1 MKCVLGIVQPAEAVI
16 RPADDVVHLGSQRQT
31 REPIRDVGRPPARGK
46 CAFVI
51 VRGQMDFGNSDEAM
65 REIALD
71 IEEGADIIMVKPAL
85 FYLDIVARAKAEF
98 KMPLAVYNV
107 SGEYV
112 MLKAA
117 AEAGRLDEA
126 SVRMEMLTAFKRA
139 GADLII
145 TYLAKEV
152 ASALK

>member
-1 MKCVLGIVQPAEAVI
+1 
-16 RPADDVVHLGSQRQT
+16 
-31 REPIRDVGRPPARGK
+31 
-46 CAFVI
+46 
-51 VRGQMDFGNSDEAM
+51 
-65 REIALD
+65 
-71 IEEGADIIMVKPAL
+71 MVKPAL

-126 SVRMEMLTAFKRA
+126 SVRMEMLTAFKRP

>member
-1 MKCVLGIVQPAEAVI
+1 
-16 RPADDVVHLGSQRQT
+16 
-31 REPIRDVGRPPARGK
+31 
-46 CAFVI
+46 
-51 VRGQMDFGNSDEAM
+51 
-65 REIALD
+65 
-71 IEEGADIIMVKPAL
+71 
-85 FYLDIVARAKAEF
+85 
-98 KMPLAVYNV
+98 MPLAVYNV